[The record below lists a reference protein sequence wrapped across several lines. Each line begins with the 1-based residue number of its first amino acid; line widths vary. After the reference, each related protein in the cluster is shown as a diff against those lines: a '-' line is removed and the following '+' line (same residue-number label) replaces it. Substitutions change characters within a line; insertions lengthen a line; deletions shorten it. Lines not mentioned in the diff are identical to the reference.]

1 MKKKFMLCCAIS
13 LISLMLFAF
22 PCSAK
27 DTHIIISQFPV
38 GPSAWSAK
46 NMIDAGIYKKWGD
59 KIGVEYEVKYPQD
72 DFAAFMGRSVDI
84 ASFAPLEVTRLL
96 ADEGKEIVI
105 FGKYITN
112 VIGWFVS
119 ADNNAKTPAD
129 MKGMKI
135 GIPGW
140 DTAAAQVA
148 AVIMKDLWN
157 LNMKEDFEIF
167 TAPWPALPKLLAKGD
182 IDMCFSLMP
191 LVMKDWMGGK
201 IKPMYETIGMEY
213 QKHMNGYMGG
223 VQFFC
228 AWKDWFEENKDVA
241 ENFLSAYQE
250 GIGYTY
256 SNTDEWLKKYMPTEV
271 KEMTKEEMEFMKEHY
286 LKVKFLYYP
295 VYLDENFVQEE
306 LEFLKKAEN
315 LGFLPK
321 GSSTREIF
329 RLIK

>member
-1 MKKKFMLCCAIS
+1 MKKNLTLFCVIS
-13 LISLMLFAF
+13 LISLMLVTF
-22 PCSAK
+22 PCAAK
-27 DTHIIISQFPV
+27 DKVIKISQFPV
-38 GPSAWSAK
+38 GPSTWSAK
-46 NMIDAGIYKKWGD
+46 NMIDSGIYKKWGD
-59 KIGVEYEVKYPQD
+59 KIGVEYQVKYPQD

-96 ADEGKEIVI
+96 VDEGKEIVI
-105 FGKYITN
+105 FGKYISN

-119 ADNNAKTPAD
+119 ADSTAKTPAD

-157 LNMKEDFEIF
+157 LDMKKDFEIF

-191 LVMKDWMGGK
+191 LVMKDWMGGR
-201 IKPMYETIGMEY
+201 IKPLYETIGMEY
-213 QKHMNGYMGG
+213 AKHMNGYLGG

-228 AWKDWFEENKDVA
+228 AWKDWYEENEETAV
-241 ENFLSAYQE
+241 NFLSAYQE
-250 GIGYTY
+250 GIGYTL
-256 SNTDEWLKKYMPTEV
+256 SNTDEWLQKYMPTEI
-271 KEMTKEEMEFMKEHY
+271 KGMTKEQLEFMKAHY

-295 VYLDENFVQEE
+295 VYLDEKFVKEE
-306 LEFLKKAEN
+306 LAFLKKAED

-321 GSSTREIF
+321 GSSTRDIF
-329 RLIK
+329 RQIK